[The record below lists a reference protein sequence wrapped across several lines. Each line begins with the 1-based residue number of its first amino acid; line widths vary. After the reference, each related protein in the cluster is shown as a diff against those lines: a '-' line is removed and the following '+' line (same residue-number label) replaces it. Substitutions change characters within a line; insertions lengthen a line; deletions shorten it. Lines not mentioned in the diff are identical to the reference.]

1 MNARPFS
8 RINILG
14 TARLFPYV
22 PKTLSLSQWLWFG
35 ATTLAIAYF
44 TQASIHEYHRIR
56 ELKLD
61 LLVLNDLLEVHV
73 AKMDELE
80 DKLNGVKTDL
90 ITMEDYYPV
99 QGEETRQ
106 KLEEEHEMI
115 RKKLE
120 KAWVHKRELER
131 KIARMEQKIRRN
143 WV

>member
-1 MNARPFS
+1 MR
-8 RINILG
+8 
-14 TARLFPYV
+14 
-22 PKTLSLSQWLWFG
+22 K
-35 ATTLAIAYF
+35 
-44 TQASIHEYHRIR
+44 
-56 ELKLD
+56 LKLD

-106 KLEEEHEMI
+106 KLEEEHETI
-115 RKKLE
+115 RKELE

-131 KIARMEQKIRRN
+131 KIAGMERKIRRN